1 MEKKQTRGKMAK
13 KAVEQEAAQE
23 LVKEQS
29 EGTPAAAQEG
39 KCAEQEK
46 VILKLV
52 PTEKKDE
59 AEQTATAADFAVKEK
74 PAKKYAGY
82 KHLKALYSDEQ
93 ALNLL
98 RRKIFQFKEIDADF
112 LKKIEESN
120 AYRMERVYVPVAKVS
135 AKVRYSWKTKGK
147 QEVFEHDESKVV
159 EKLYVLEEQG
169 LNATDFSKSVVIGDT
184 KKADEKM
191 VGGKKYPFK
200 RAKKQ
205 FYGTLRA
212 AKPNKKAKTQTAAE
226 VYELIYVPVLKA
238 TCYFDGV
245 AYVGYVNLVNGACIS
260 DYKISERLERAV
272 DKTVAKV
279 RGARQWMWSSFMFLL
294 GLFAFSVFK
303 AFYPSWSFEAVNAK
317 VMTWGIWLAAFGIV
331 PILGLI
337 STLVYKRKEMEK
349 KTVATGKLPHSY
361 LAKAMAF
368 FSLLSCAGASVL
380 FVFKILV

>member
-1 MEKKQTRGKMAK
+1 MEKKTKSKTAK
-13 KAVEQEAAQE
+13 KAVKQEALQE
-23 LVKEQS
+23 LVTAQNEEVVIAAEQ
-29 EGTPAAAQEG
+29 AQT
-39 KCAEQEK
+39 CAGQEK
-46 VILKLV
+46 VVAKLV

-59 AEQTATAADFAVKEK
+59 TAQTATEADFAVKEK

-98 RRKIFQFKEIDADF
+98 RRKIFQFKEIDSDF
-112 LKKIEESN
+112 LKKIEENN
-120 AYRMERVYVPVAKVS
+120 AYRMERVYVPVAKVT
-135 AKVRYSWKTKGK
+135 AKVRYSWKTKSK
-147 QEVFEHDESKVV
+147 QESFEHDERKVV
-159 EKLYVLEEQG
+159 EKLYVMEEQG
-169 LNATDFSKSVVIGDT
+169 LNGTDFSKSVSIGDT

-191 VGGKKYPFK
+191 FGGKKYPFK
-200 RAKKQ
+200 KAKKQ

-212 AKPNKKAKTQTAAE
+212 AKPNKKAKTQTVGE
-226 VYELIYVPVLKA
+226 SYELIYVPVLKA

-279 RGARQWMWSSFMFLL
+279 RGARQWMWSSCMFLL
-294 GLFAFSVFK
+294 GLFAFSICK
-303 AFYPSWSFEAVNAK
+303 AFYPGWSFAAVNAK

-331 PILGLI
+331 PILGLF
-337 STLVYKRKEMEK
+337 STLVYKRKEMES

-361 LAKAMAF
+361 LAKAMVF
-368 FSLLSCAGASVL
+368 FSLLACAGASVL